1 MEIPQPKKFSVNNF
15 WENIIEERRYL
26 GQYYAL
32 LRKGFMDVLYAC
44 VPGSGNPW
52 NKINQLVMEYRMGKE
67 IGDMVSE
74 ANRVLVTFT
83 SMSRKKG
90 LDKDGKQIPVPD
102 SELIEGGLD
111 MAMFKK
117 CLLQISRFMGK
128 IYDKLVPDE
137 VLEFCGNPTDNNRTP
152 KIDISALNK
161 YDLAQNSFSN
171 RFLCAI
177 VVDNSLNMAMSGQME
192 NVKTCFDNLVAE
204 MLRSEDV
211 ERSAQLYVVTTGNGP
226 KEVSG
231 FTSIGLQ
238 DGLIEGGQF
247 EAFGANR
254 MADTIDAALDAI
266 EAQCRELDS
275 RSIGYWKPWLII
287 LSNGRWLPRKNENM
301 PEVIERLRKLNMNKV
316 KAYVCAMPDISDENF
331 ENLKSLTGSA
341 DKLTNVAG
349 FFRDVFASM
358 CRNISF
364 SSPGGEQIDI
374 VHKEGIR

>member
-15 WENIIEERRYL
+15 WENIVVERKFL

-32 LRKGFMDVLYAC
+32 LRKGFMNVLYTC
-44 VPGSGNPW
+44 VPGDGNPW
-52 NKINQLVMEYRMGKE
+52 NKINELVTNHKMGSV
-67 IGDMVSE
+67 ISNMVSE
-74 ANRVLVTFT
+74 ANRVLVTFNA
-83 SMSRKKG
+83 MSRKKG

-102 SELIEGGLD
+102 SELIESGLD
-111 MAMFKK
+111 MPMFKK

-128 IYDKLVPDE
+128 IYGKPVPDE
-137 VLEFCGNPTDNNRTP
+137 VLEFCGNPTEIDRPP

-177 VVDNSLNMAMSGQME
+177 VVDNSLSMAMSGQME
-192 NVKTCFDNLVAE
+192 HVKTCFDNLVAE

-226 KEVSG
+226 REVSG

-247 EAFGANR
+247 EAFGVNR
-254 MADTIDAALDAI
+254 MADTINAAIDAI
-266 EAQCRELDS
+266 EEQCKELKK
-275 RSIGYWKPWLII
+275 RSIQYWTPWLII

-301 PEVIERLRKLNMNKV
+301 PRVVERLRKLNLTDLKT
-316 KAYVCAMPDISDENF
+316 YVCAMPGVSDENF

-349 FFRDVFASM
+349 FFRDIYASLSIG
-358 CRNISF
+358 ISF
-364 SSPGGEQIDI
+364 SSPGGEQIDM